1 MPASSPVNATKTN
14 VCCTETPFRLKNK
27 LGRSAAP
34 LQLSTMPSPAET
46 WSKCAPTRMTSSV
59 CPRSVQIKFGGAFFL
74 TICSEINSPVQPLC
88 AKSFFRASFPFVVLG
103 LARNTVESKF
113 DRGTINDAVAS
124 LCVHI
129 LHVNDAPK
137 RQHRSYDILHHTDM
151 PGAFRPSIPCS
162 APV

>member
-1 MPASSPVNATKTN
+1 
-14 VCCTETPFRLKNK
+14 
-27 LGRSAAP
+27 
-34 LQLSTMPSPAET
+34 MPSPAET

-88 AKSFFRASFPFVVLG
+88 AKSFFRASFRSSS
-103 LARNTVESKF
+103 LALPGILLSRSSIVERSMM
-113 DRGTINDAVAS
+113 RSESVRP
-124 LCVHI
+124 H

-137 RQHRSYDILHHTDM
+137 TPASKLRHSSPHGYAR
-151 PGAFRPSIPCS
+151 GAFRPSISCS